1 MIELLFLMLKQQHKK
16 RKELPTLDTKKNTVA
31 LIGVNL

>member
-16 RKELPTLDTKKNTVA
+16 RKELPTLDKKNTVA